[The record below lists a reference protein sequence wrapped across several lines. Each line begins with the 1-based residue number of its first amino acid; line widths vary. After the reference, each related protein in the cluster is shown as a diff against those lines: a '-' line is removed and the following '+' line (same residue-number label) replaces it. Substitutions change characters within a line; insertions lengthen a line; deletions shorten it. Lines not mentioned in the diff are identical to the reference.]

1 MGRTRDLFKKTEYTK
16 GIFHTR
22 VCMIKDRN
30 SKDLREAEEIKK
42 RWQEYTEE
50 LYKKELHDS
59 DKYNGVFTHLE
70 SDFLECEVKWALGSI
85 MMNKAGGGDGIPV
98 EFFQILKDDAV
109 KVLHSICQQ
118 SWKTQQWPQD

>member
-42 RWQEYTEE
+42 RWQG
-50 LYKKELHDS
+50 YKKEMYKKLLMTQITMIVCHSPDIWS
-59 DKYNGVFTHLE
+59 VKLNG
-70 SDFLECEVKWALGSI
+70 
-85 MMNKAGGGDGIPV
+85 P
-98 EFFQILKDDAV
+98 
-109 KVLHSICQQ
+109 
-118 SWKTQQWPQD
+118 